1 MNIFKSSSWDR
12 IWIQK
17 FCAVG
22 VNVGLVELKYRF
34 NVGGMEGKGGWVGCT
49 QKISLILCLEV
60 PEKFMW
66 VVGGGGG
73 G

>member
-12 IWIQK
+12 IWPHK

-22 VNVGLVELKYRF
+22 VDVGLVELKYRF
-34 NVGGMEGKGGWVGCT
+34 NVGGVKEGVGCT
-49 QKISLILCLEV
+49 PKISLILCLEV

>member
-22 VNVGLVELKYRF
+22 VDVGLVELKYRF
-34 NVGGMEGKGGWVGCT
+34 NVGGMEGEGTSADYLSKCT
-49 QKISLILCLEV
+49 SSEIVSEYLCHT
-60 PEKFMW
+60 
-66 VVGGGGG
+66 
-73 G
+73 